1 MTSNTLRVL
10 RECIDLI
17 VEVKVREADVSDGT
31 KVPHGSRKHVKD
43 LESRIE
49 SLSAWR
55 DKEKRGSERRANYT
69 RIIQRLKGELASA
82 KRAADKRKAK
92 KE

>member
-43 LESRIE
+43 LE
-49 SLSAWR
+49 
-55 DKEKRGSERRANYT
+55 
-69 RIIQRLKGELASA
+69 
-82 KRAADKRKAK
+82 
-92 KE
+92 